1 MFGGVDKSILTK
13 QSARADIDRELNI
26 VEELLQHGGYI
37 PHIDHHV
44 PDDARWDRFVYY
56 RERLNEIIDRR
67 S

>member
-1 MFGGVDKSILTK
+1 MNKSILTK
-13 QSARADIDRELNI
+13 KSDYSDIDRELNI

-44 PDDARWDRFVYY
+44 PDDAQWDRFTYY
-56 RERLNEIIDRR
+56 RERLNEIIDRC